1 VEAGSSGS
9 LGWGGAARFLQT
21 HHQGGSSGTPV
32 GRRDVLNGPALAVQ
46 CSESPNPR
54 TLADFRRLASLA
66 YRRSG
71 AIGPFWSWRDSP
83 CAAWPARAAAP
94 YSGPWSRRT
103 LGTVLVI
110 GTRFDPATPF
120 QAALE
125 LARELGNAR
134 LLSVNG
140 YGHTV
145 LRNPSA
151 CAARHEAAYL
161 IEGTLP
167 PEGSVCWPDRP
178 PFAAVLP

>member
-1 VEAGSSGS
+1 ET
-9 LGWGGAARFLQT
+9 L
-21 HHQGGSSGTPV
+21 HQGGSGGTPPAR
-32 GRRDVLNGPALAVQ
+32 GDDLSGPALAVQ
-46 CSESPNPR
+46 CAESPNPL
-54 TLADFRRLASLA
+54 TLAEFRRLARLA
-66 YRRSG
+66 YGRSG
-71 AIGPFWSWRDSP
+71 VIGPVWSWRDSA

-125 LARELGNAR
+125 LSRELGNAR

-161 IEGTLP
+161 IEGTVP

-178 PFAAVLP
+178 PFVDMP

>member
-1 VEAGSSGS
+1 VLGINLHSGNPQHFDFFD
-9 LGWGGAARFLQT
+9 GNGVQ
-21 HHQGGSSGTPV
+21 
-32 GRRDVLNGPALAVQ
+32 RDVIEVDNAQLKEVNLVFTDIGGDPLAPPGNGGF
-46 CSESPNPR
+46 NPKDGLDKV
-54 TLADFRRLASLA
+54 TNLSWDIYEPTFGDDQT
-66 YRRSG
+66 YNG
-71 AIGPFWSWRDSP
+71 AWVWSDTDDN
-83 CAAWPARAAAP
+83 
-94 YSGPWSRRT
+94 G
-103 LGTVLVI
+103 
-110 GTRFDPATPF
+110 RFDPATPF